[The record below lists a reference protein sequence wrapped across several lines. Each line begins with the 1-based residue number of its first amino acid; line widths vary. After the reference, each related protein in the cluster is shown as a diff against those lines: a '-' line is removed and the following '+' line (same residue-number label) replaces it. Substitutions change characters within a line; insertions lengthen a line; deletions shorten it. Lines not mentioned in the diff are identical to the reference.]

1 MHSDA
6 RSRTIPAAPAI
17 KRGAV
22 FDRFQALAEPNTI
35 VIGQNTRLIVGN
47 LFEYRDLGAIELK
60 GFSEPVQAYQV
71 LRPSVIAAVPSH
83 FPRLRGREEAQGFVG
98 VK

>member
-47 LFEYRDLGAIELK
+47 LFEYRDLA
-60 GFSEPVQAYQV
+60 
-71 LRPSVIAAVPSH
+71 
-83 FPRLRGREEAQGFVG
+83 
-98 VK
+98 

>member
-1 MHSDA
+1 M
-6 RSRTIPAAPAI
+6 
-17 KRGAV
+17 

-60 GFSEPVQAYQV
+60 GFSEPVQAYQ
-71 LRPSVIAAVPSH
+71 
-83 FPRLRGREEAQGFVG
+83 PRRSSSPESAGGELFDIIGYVADKFASGSSPG
-98 VK
+98 G